1 MKRSVRLTFTLS
13 VGALVVG
20 WLVTLV
26 WLAISGAA
34 PALPADTPTPFTVPT
49 ISAGSSGVVTPAAP
63 PTAGVTLAYTLTCVT
78 TIIGLIITVVTL
90 AIMLRGGY
98 GPFLRALFFGGKR
111 RGKKHVD
118 EAASEDDGAWDAS
131 HTLRYRPGPDA
142 REEDV
147 SAFAEDDAWERPA
160 AARRSA
166 TRSRGGSRS
175 RGEERDPRRADRAR
189 PAGAPI
195 RRDGASARRA
205 QPRRRDN
212 WE

>member
-26 WLAISGAA
+26 WLAISGAGPALAA

-49 ISAGSSGVVTPAAP
+49 IS
-63 PTAGVTLAYTLTCVT
+63 
-78 TIIGLIITVVTL
+78 LIITVVAL

>member
-26 WLAISGAA
+26 WLAFRGAGPALAA

-98 GPFLRALFFGGKR
+98 GPVLRALFFGGKR
-111 RGKKHVD
+111 RGKKHAD
-118 EAASEDDGAWDAS
+118 EAVSEDDGAWDAS

-142 REEDV
+142 REE
-147 SAFAEDDAWERPA
+147 ARAHA
-160 AARRSA
+160 AGTATRAAPTAPGLLARRSA
-166 TRSRGGSRS
+166 VT
-175 RGEERDPRRADRAR
+175 
-189 PAGAPI
+189 AP
-195 RRDGASARRA
+195 
-205 QPRRRDN
+205 
-212 WE
+212 

>member
-26 WLAISGAA
+26 WLAFRGAGPALAA

-111 RGKKHVD
+111 RGKKHAD
-118 EAASEDDGAWDAS
+118 EAVSEDDGAW
-131 HTLRYRPGPDA
+131 
-142 REEDV
+142 
-147 SAFAEDDAWERPA
+147 ERQA

-212 WE
+212 W